1 MPIELVRRLAAA
13 AQRRFA
19 AASRPVGDK
28 PAGPRPFPEMAPTL
42 KHACGALRGA
52 GIAHALTGAPACW
65 VYGAPELGIDWDLV
79 VRPEDVN
86 RAAAALDDAGL
97 RVERPPEG
105 WLIKA
110 WDGDVLVD
118 IIFQPRGLT
127 MTDEVFARGETR
139 EVMAISVNMMS
150 LEDVFATKLLAL
162 DEHNCDY
169 SALLLRARSLREQI
183 DWDELRDRT
192 EEWPFARAFFT
203 LAEGLGIAQQHP
215 IVHQE
220 DDRKHRRVRVDA

>member
-1 MPIELVRRLAAA
+1 MCRAMADEGFKAFEATLKKAVAAFRDA
-13 AQRRFA
+13 E
-19 AASRPVGDK
+19 V
-28 PAGPRPFPEMAPTL
+28 PTL
-42 KHACGALRGA
+42 LGGSLAIWARG
-52 GIAHALTGAPACW
+52 G
-65 VYGAPELGIDWDLV
+65 PETRHDLDFMV
-79 VRPEDVN
+79 KPEDAD
-86 RAAAALDDAGL
+86 RALEALVDVGMRA
-97 RVERPPEG
+97 ERPPEG
-105 WLIKA
+105 WLYKA

-169 SALLLRARSLREQI
+169 SALILRARSLREQI

-215 IVHQE
+215 IVQQ
-220 DDRKHRRVRVDA
+220 DADREHRRVRLVD